1 MLEPMH
7 FDPPPGTPHPTFSID
22 ERDALYSIMAE
33 RRDMRHF
40 LPGQKV
46 PDDVMLR
53 LLQAAHRAPSV
64 GLMQPWR
71 LLRIVSAERRQALV
85 ALVEEE
91 RLATAD
97 AMGARSDEFLRL
109 KVEGLRDCAEL
120 LVAVLAPDD
129 GTVFGRRTMPRD
141 MAVCSVACAIQNL
154 WLAARA
160 ENLGMGWVSM
170 FDPARVRNVLQLPEA
185 ADPLALLCI
194 GPVPAF
200 YEKPMLELEG
210 WRFGRPLDDLAF
222 TDQWPEALASE

>member
-1 MLEPMH
+1 MH
-7 FDPPPGTPHPTFSID
+7 SDQPIRSQHSDFSSD
-22 ERDALYSIMAE
+22 ERDALYRVMAE

-40 LPGQKV
+40 LPGQRV
-46 PDDVMLR
+46 PDEVMLR

-71 LLRIVSAERRQALV
+71 LLRITSPELRQALV
-85 ALVEEE
+85 TLVEEE
-91 RLATAD
+91 RQATAE
-97 AMGARSDEFLRL
+97 AMGKRSEEFLRL

-170 FDPARVRNVLQLPEA
+170 FDPARVRGLLQLPEA

-210 WRFGRPLDDLAF
+210 WRYGRPLDDFAF
-222 TDQWPEALASE
+222 TDRWPAASAAD